1 MTSKS
6 NSLNEFGS
14 WLKFFANCR
23 FYLFFCVKISHMKRK
38 IITTFALT
46 MVTFGVA
53 HAADE
58 VWSLADCV
66 DYAKSHNISVQK
78 FRLNEQSSEYN
89 LEEAKAK
96 WQPSLD
102 FNTTHGYTNMPWGS
116 SNKNTYNGQIGL
128 NAGWTVWNG
137 GERENNIKRNK
148 LNIEISKLETEDAL
162 RTLETDLLQVYLNI
176 LYAREAICIYEEAEK
191 LSDAQAERMRELMEA
206 GRASKVDYTQ
216 LKAQHQQDQYNLVNA
231 RGTYDTRR
239 MELKKLLELG
249 IDREVSLAD
258 VEITAQQ
265 VLAELPPM
273 EESYR
278 LALDTDVKL
287 KEMGLQEKGAELDVA
302 IAKASGRPKI
312 SLNAGIG
319 TGYNAPGAAF
329 GVSLKQAWS
338 ENIGLTLAIP
348 ILDNKKRKT
357 AVALAKVQQLNTQLD
372 AEQRQTDLA
381 QAVENWYID
390 TRSAQSRYI
399 AAELQL
405 ESAKASNE
413 LTNEQFNLGLV
424 NTIELMTAHNNLVE
438 AQQALL
444 QSKFM
449 ALLGLKMIEYYR
461 TSTVS
466 L

>member
-1 MTSKS
+1 
-6 NSLNEFGS
+6 
-14 WLKFFANCR
+14 
-23 FYLFFCVKISHMKRK
+23 
-38 IITTFALT
+38 
-46 MVTFGVA
+46 
-53 HAADE
+53 
-58 VWSLADCV
+58 
-66 DYAKSHNISVQK
+66 
-78 FRLNEQSSEYN
+78 
-89 LEEAKAK
+89 
-96 WQPSLD
+96 
-102 FNTTHGYTNMPWGS
+102 
-116 SNKNTYNGQIGL
+116 
-128 NAGWTVWNG
+128 
-137 GERENNIKRNK
+137 
-148 LNIEISKLETEDAL
+148 
-162 RTLETDLLQVYLNI
+162 
-176 LYAREAICIYEEAEK
+176 
-191 LSDAQAERMRELMEA
+191 
-206 GRASKVDYTQ
+206 
-216 LKAQHQQDQYNLVNA
+216 
-231 RGTYDTRR
+231 

-258 VEITAQQ
+258 VEITAPQ

-348 ILDNKKRKT
+348 ILDNKKTKT
-357 AVALAKVQQLNTQLD
+357 AVALAKVQQLNAELD

-438 AQQALL
+438 ARQALL
-444 QSKFM
+444 QSKYM